1 MIRYTT
7 PTVALTVD
15 AVIPEANVFVT
26 FSQGAAVVTKPVV
39 DITRGENNT
48 SINVLLTQE
57 ETSRFKTSQPVSVQV
72 NWITPSG
79 VRIATDSAKLNILEN
94 LLSEV
99 VEYDDQSI
107 GGE

>member
-7 PTVALTVD
+7 PTVELTVD

-26 FSQGAAVVTKPVV
+26 FSQGAAVVTKSAT

-57 ETSRFKTSQPVSVQV
+57 ETSMFNASQPVSVQV
-72 NWITPSG
+72 NWITSQG
-79 VRIATDSAKLNILEN
+79 IRIATDSAKLNILEN

-99 VEYDDQSI
+99 VEYENQF
-107 GGE
+107 GGGG